1 MLLGVSLLGA
11 ARRLL
16 GLQVLVLLGV
26 SGVYISRCVGAA
38 RPLSRLMGADAW
50 QVMMQDKH
58 CFELY
63 GYDIMIDDSLK
74 PWLIEV
80 NASPSL
86 TADTPADHAMK
97 CGLLEDMLDVLDIEE
112 RRSGDEVCSTC
123 SSSLIPR
130 CLACS
135 LFPVHSPACPCA
147 VNTHQSCVSVA
158 GVGRD
163 TQVQVGGFDLI
174 FNGSHVKAARPTSV
188 LSFLGTHNDRARVRS
203 RAQREQLKA
212 RSQPRK

>member
-1 MLLGVSLLGA
+1 MLLGVCLLGA
-11 ARRLL
+11 ARCLL

-26 SGVYISRCVGAA
+26 SGVHISRCVGAA
-38 RPLSRLMGADAW
+38 RRLSRLMGADAW

-112 RRSGDEVCSTC
+112 RRSGDEVCSKC
-123 SSSLIPR
+123 SSSLIPPASLAR
-130 CLACS
+130 CFQC
-135 LFPVHSPACPCA
+135 
-147 VNTHQSCVSVA
+147 THRRA
-158 GVGRD
+158 
-163 TQVQVGGFDLI
+163 
-174 FNGSHVKAARPTSV
+174 PV
-188 LSFLGTHNDRARVRS
+188 LSTHTNPVSLWRALAGTRRCRWAAS
-203 RAQREQLKA
+203 T
-212 RSQPRK
+212 

>member
-1 MLLGVSLLGA
+1 MLLGVYLVGA

-26 SGVYISRCVGAA
+26 SGVYISLYVGAD
-38 RPLSRLMGADAW
+38 RRLSRLMGADAW

-147 VNTHQSCVSVA
+147 VNTPILCLCGGRWPGLA
-158 GVGRD
+158 GAGGR
-163 TQVQVGGFDLI
+163 L
-174 FNGSHVKAARPTSV
+174 RPD
-188 LSFLGTHNDRARVRS
+188 F
-203 RAQREQLKA
+203 QW
-212 RSQPRK
+212 QPRQGRPPYECAQFSGHA